1 MPLFEKSLTLPRPP
15 EEVFDFFI
23 QPSLMIATSPPE
35 MSLQLA
41 EGPERLSLGARV
53 KVRGRRWG
61 FAYHVMTEVT
71 AFEPGRLLVQNQI
84 EGTFRRWEMT
94 QRFEA
99 EGGGTVVRTRVE
111 FDPPGGLLG
120 LAVNEAAV
128 RRELE
133 MISAYRAERL
143 RERFG

>member
-1 MPLFEKSLTLPRPP
+1 MATFEKSLTLPRPP

-23 QPSLMIATSPPE
+23 QPALMIATSPPDL
-35 MSLQLA
+35 SLQLV
-41 EGPERLSLGARV
+41 EGPERLSLGVRV

-61 FAYHVMTEVT
+61 LPYHVMTEVT
-71 AFEPGRLLVQNQI
+71 SFEPGKLLAQRQV

-99 EGGGTVVRTRVE
+99 EGGGTTVHTRID
-111 FDPPGGLLG
+111 FDLPGGLLG
-120 LAVNEAAV
+120 LVVTEAAV
-128 RRELE
+128 RSELE
-133 MISAYRAERL
+133 AVAAYRAERL